1 MNILKLLFLF
11 CCFPQLG
18 QALVPA
24 PQFAERSDIGFVENF
39 HDAVNA
45 VDLSRMSSD
54 FEFKDLT
61 AENIKE
67 LDKHHE
73 TKREFGKM
81 FGFNDWKITSQ
92 KLLEKDFGRVL
103 VFEGSYKN
111 NRDKL
116 VSFLE
121 VYWATP
127 KTSKQFLLTS
137 EKKTLKADEFQ
148 EYLVP

>member
-1 MNILKLLFLF
+1 MNIFKFLF
-11 CCFPQLG
+11 FFLFIPLTAN
-18 QALVPA
+18 ALVPSPNFSTGA
-24 PQFAERSDIGFVENF
+24 DIGFVENF
-39 HDAVNA
+39 HDAINA

-67 LDKHHE
+67 LDKHHD
-73 TKREFGKM
+73 TKREYGKM
-81 FGFNDWKITSQ
+81 FGFKDWKITSQ
-92 KLLEKDFGRVL
+92 KFIDKDFGRVL
-103 VFEGSYKN
+103 VFEGNYIN

-137 EKKTLKADEFQ
+137 EKKTLKVDEFQ